1 VSARDETLLAFDF
14 GARRTGVAIGNTL
27 TCTARPLALIAEE
40 QNDRRFARIEALI
53 REWQPQ
59 RLIVGRPC
67 HPDGTAHEMTARCER
82 FARQLNGRFNLPVAL
97 VDERYSSVAADD
109 NFGPLDDFDAEQGDD
124 ALAAATILRQYL
136 DENP

>member
-1 VSARDETLLAFDF
+1 VSARAETLLAFDF

-27 TCTARPLALIAEE
+27 TRTARPLTVIAEE
-40 QNDRRFARIEALI
+40 QNDRRFTRIEGLI

-67 HPDGTAHEMTARCER
+67 HPDGTAHQFTARCER
-82 FARQLNGRFNLPVAL
+82 FARQLNGRFSLPVEL
-97 VDERYSSVAADD
+97 IDERYSSVAADD
-109 NFGPLDDFDAEQGDD
+109 DSGLSDDFDGHLGDD

-136 DENP
+136 HENP

>member
-1 VSARDETLLAFDF
+1 MSARAETLLAFDF

-27 TCTARPLALIAEE
+27 TRTARPLTVIAEE
-40 QNDRRFARIEALI
+40 QNDRRFTRIEGLI

-67 HPDGTAHEMTARCER
+67 HPDGTAHQMTARCER
-82 FARQLNGRFNLPVAL
+82 FARQLNGRFSLPVEL
-97 VDERYSSVAADD
+97 IDERYSSVAADD
-109 NFGPLDDFDAEQGDD
+109 DSGLQDDFDGRLGDD

-136 DENP
+136 HENP